1 MTEEVK
7 KENEEVKEEVKKQ
20 EPKPVKK
27 TPQPKKQEAK
37 KQTKKPKAQTKELM
51 HIDVFIDEVLHTT
64 DVPKA
69 KAVGFKAYMNGNHYA
84 EGYKEFMSEL
94 EKYLGKKVG

>member
-1 MTEEVK
+1 
-7 KENEEVKEEVKKQ
+7 
-20 EPKPVKK
+20 
-27 TPQPKKQEAK
+27 
-37 KQTKKPKAQTKELM
+37 M